1 MIRRPPRSTRTDTLF
16 PYTTLFRS
24 RIRRCADDA
33 GQRRYRLRAGDGHVI
48 ENLPAARTFEVG
60 QPAPRLDQ
68 TNARV
73 VVSRIKDLKVTLCAS
88 FVVDQGAITFEQI
101 GRAHVCTPVTNAHLV
116 CRLLLEIKTL

>member
-1 MIRRPPRSTRTDTLF
+1 MRISDWSSDVCSSDLAFHREAQRGVRVLRLTRLVHALVGAHRGTAGITMRLTRDLHAIDAEC
-16 PYTTLFRS
+16 

-60 QPAPRLDQ
+60 QPAPRLDP

-73 VVSRIKDLKVTLCAS
+73 VVS
-88 FVVDQGAITFEQI
+88 QI
-101 GRAHVCTPVTNAHLV
+101 
-116 CRLLLEIKTL
+116 